1 LNGLKVVLIRGQINE
16 KTITATSHN
25 NMHKLQRET
34 EIKEKY
40 FFFKKK
46 RERRKPRS
54 QGKLVVESKT
64 LGRGRETKRRLPCG
78 KVGGVRARAKG

>member
-1 LNGLKVVLIRGQINE
+1 
-16 KTITATSHN
+16 
-25 NMHKLQRET
+25 MHKLQRET

-40 FFFKKK
+40 FFKKKK
-46 RERRKPRS
+46 REREENPRS

-78 KVGGVRARAKG
+78 KVGRVRARAKG